1 MTLYAGIFY
10 VLAGVILVSTGL
22 AITQR
27 NLVHSIV
34 YLIISFFGSAML
46 YYLFGAPLLAAL
58 EIIIYAGA
66 IMVLFLFIIMMLR
79 VDPSTLRRPSL
90 KHWLP
95 AGFLGLIY
103 VLIAILIVTQD
114 PGSQTIL
121 ETALAKPRVFGQFLF
136 QKYWLSVE
144 IISFLLLIALVGA
157 LYLGKSFAKDTG
169 REKEVE
175 K

>member
-1 MTLYAGIFY
+1 MTIYAAIFY
-10 VLAGVILVSTGL
+10 VLAGVILISTGL
-22 AITQR
+22 AITRR
-27 NLVHSIV
+27 NLVHAVV

-79 VDPSTLRRPSL
+79 VDLSTLPRPSIR
-90 KHWLP
+90 HWLP
-95 AGFLGLIY
+95 AGVLGLTY
-103 VLIAILIVTQD
+103 VVIAALVVIQD
-114 PGSQTIL
+114 PGSRTIL
-121 ETALAKPRVFGQFLF
+121 ETALAKPTVFGQFLY

-144 IISFLLLIALVGA
+144 IVSFLLFIALIGA
-157 LYLGKSFAKDTG
+157 LYMGKAFAKDI
-169 REKEVE
+169 RRKKEVE

>member
-1 MTLYAGIFY
+1 MTIYAAIFY

-22 AITQR
+22 AISRR
-27 NLVHSIV
+27 NLVHAIV

-79 VDPSTLRRPSL
+79 VDPATLRRPSL
-90 KHWLP
+90 RHWLP
-95 AGFLGLIY
+95 AIVLGLIY
-103 VLIAILIVTQD
+103 VVIAILVVTQD

-121 ETALAKPRVFGQFLF
+121 ETALVKPRVFGQFLF

-144 IISFLLLIALVGA
+144 IVSFLLLIALVGA
-157 LYLGKSFAKDTG
+157 LYLGKAFARDTG
-169 REKEVE
+169 RGKEVE